1 MEREKLIKKLLHTMH
16 HTEEHFESI
25 INQLKELGLD
35 TEEYD
40 DLYKKLKEINEKIK
54 KELNVE

>member
-1 MEREKLIKKLLHTMH
+1 MH